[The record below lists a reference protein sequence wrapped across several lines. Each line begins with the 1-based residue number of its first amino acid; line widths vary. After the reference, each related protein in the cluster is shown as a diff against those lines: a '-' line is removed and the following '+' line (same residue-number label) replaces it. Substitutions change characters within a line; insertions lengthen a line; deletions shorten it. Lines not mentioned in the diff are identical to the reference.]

1 MAKYVIRNKKINT
14 RWNMK
19 NNKNLKK
26 IAAITMARDDEFFL
40 NRWIAYYGKNF
51 GTENLYILLDGVDQK
66 TPENVGHAHVIKLP
80 HTPMSRSAGDKY
92 RIGKITELAHE
103 LLKKYDIVIGCDSDE
118 FLIVDPKTKKTLRQ
132 YLSDKKIKTTLS
144 GLGLDVGQ
152 HLYNE
157 AILDKDAPFLEQ
169 REYALLSTRYTK
181 PVVINKQVTWG
192 SGFHSIK
199 RHNFH
204 IDKNLYLLHFGAI
217 DMDMLEDKAKKR
229 GADWLNHLKR
239 RGNGTI
245 NAVTKSK
252 PKSEKWMSIARILQT
267 YCRPIYALRKPGMFG
282 LKPVIKIPSRFK
294 KSGI

>member
-1 MAKYVIRNKKINT
+1 MKKL
-14 RWNMK
+14 K
-19 NNKNLKK
+19 N

-40 NRWIAYYGKNF
+40 SRWISYYGKNL
-51 GTENLYILLDGVDQK
+51 GTENLYILLDGLDQK
-66 TPENVGHAHVIKLP
+66 APSNVGRAHIKKLP

-92 RIGKITELAHE
+92 RIKQLSALAQE

-118 FLIVDPKTKKTLRQ
+118 FLIVDPNIKQSLKQ
-132 YLSDKKIKTTLS
+132 YLSNKKINTTLS

-152 HLYNE
+152 HLYSE

-181 PVVINKQVTWG
+181 PVVINSPVNWG

-217 DMDMLEDKAKKR
+217 DMDMLEQKAKMR
-229 GADWLNHLKR
+229 GTDWLNHLKR

-252 PKSEKWMSIARILQT
+252 ARGTKWLNIARFLQT
-267 YCRPIYALRKPGMFG
+267 FCRPIYALRKPGMCG
-282 LKPVIKIPSRFK
+282 LKIVVKIPPRFK